1 MGESYFLKVLA
12 SFYAFPILMI
22 VVFAF
27 LIFWL
32 CRIFQNNAITRFP
45 DGQAQQAV
53 ARPPIPQRQI
63 PLRTLGAIAFFLI
76 FCHFGDTNGV
86 CATDSALNRSC
97 LPETRSR
104 LKQLGFT
111 LKKCTKNSI
120 SFETILASLC
130 TEKTF
135 NPGEECYT
143 LKDLYPIFFSLILLV
158 LLLGTTIIFFRKKLL
173 RKTTQPPPPDN

>member
-1 MGESYFLKVLA
+1 MKVLA

-45 DGQAQQAV
+45 DGHAQQPV
-53 ARPPIPQRQI
+53 AQPPVPPRQI
-63 PLRTLGAIAFFLI
+63 PLRTLATIAFFIIL
-76 FCHFGDTNGV
+76 CHFGDNNGV
-86 CATDSALNRSC
+86 SATDIGVNKSC
-97 LPETRSR
+97 LPEFRSR
-104 LKQLGFT
+104 VKQLGFT
-111 LKKCTKNSI
+111 LKKCTKNSV

-135 NPGEECYT
+135 NPNEECYT
-143 LKDLYPIFFSLILLV
+143 PKDLYPIFFSIILLV
-158 LLLGTTIIFFRKKLL
+158 LLLAVTIIFFRMKLL
-173 RKTTQPPPPDN
+173 QKTTQTPPSEN